1 MRHYFHIHVADG
13 ASEVDEVGADFPNEA
28 LAINEARNLARELMA
43 EAVKI
48 GSKLTQLVE
57 VTDQTGRKI
66 IRLDGYVELRESG
79 SPP

>member
-66 IRLDGYVELRESG
+66 SRLDGYVELRESG